1 MKDSEP
7 LTPLIDPR
15 AGDVED
21 DVSSLKDR
29 SLIVAAS
36 TMLVEVSLPKLII
49 SAILMIVLPAVLL
62 GLAPLLV
69 TAWFSV
75 LPRETAAL
83 LGGTS
88 TLVLVV
94 LAPIV
99 AWWGGPSLYRGAERS
114 FWSLN
119 SLVVQ
124 PGYAFVREALRHL
137 AERSLSPDV
146 DARRRARLRTLATAG
161 AGIVLSLLAI
171 WIVIAAW
178 PSTRWVGGLADLVF
192 PQRLI
197 LPALANTAV
206 VIGVFLAGA
215 SLVWA
220 IADSTMDQ
228 PRDLEAFDTL
238 TEGAK
243 RWRVAH
249 LSDLHAV
256 GGPYEFR
263 VESGRAGPRGNGLID
278 RVLDRL
284 AALDASKRVDFILVS
299 GDLTDAG
306 RSTEWAEMLDAL
318 SRHPELVGR
327 MLILPGNHDLNVV
340 DRTNPARLEI
350 PNSVGRRLRQ
360 MRMLSAME
368 AIQGDRVL
376 VMDRKSG
383 KVGPTLSKV
392 LAPHRDA
399 IREFADRGS
408 QRLSWR
414 LAKLWD
420 DSFPMVV
427 PPAGPGGLG
436 VILLNS
442 NAETHFSFT
451 NALGLVP
458 AMQINDLKNIVRRYP
473 KSRWIVALHHHLVEY
488 PTPARK
494 FSARIGTALINGS
507 SFVRLLQRF
516 GGRMVVMHGHR
527 HLDWVGESG
536 RVRIV
541 SAPSA
546 VMSPPEAA
554 CFYVHTLA
562 MGPRNRLELAQPER
576 IELPPASQG

>member
-7 LTPLIDPR
+7 HTPLIDPR

-29 SLIVAAS
+29 SLIVVAS
-36 TMLVEVSLPKLII
+36 TMLVEVSLSKLLI
-49 SAILMIVLPAVLL
+49 SVLIMILLPAVLL

-69 TAWFSV
+69 SAWFSV
-75 LPRETAAL
+75 LPRETAAF
-83 LGGTS
+83 LGGTG

-94 LAPIV
+94 VAPV
-99 AWWGGPSLYRGAERS
+99 AAWWGGPSLYRASERS

-124 PGYAFVREALRHL
+124 PGYAFVREGLRHL
-137 AERSLSPDV
+137 AERSLSPQ
-146 DARRRARLRTLATAG
+146 AGPRRRAQLRGLATAG
-161 AGIVLSLLAI
+161 AGVVLCCLAA
-171 WIVIAAW
+171 WIAMAAW
-178 PSTRWVGGLADLVF
+178 PSTRWGGVLADLVN

-206 VIGVFLAGA
+206 VIAVFLAGA
-215 SLVWA
+215 SIVWA
-220 IADSTMDQ
+220 VADSTMDQ
-228 PRDLEAFDTL
+228 PRDLEAYDTPE
-238 TEGAK
+238 EGAQ

-256 GGPYEFR
+256 GGAYEFR
-263 VESGRAGPRGNGLID
+263 VESGRAGPRGNGRIAE
-278 RVLDRL
+278 VLDGL
-284 AALDASKRVDFILVS
+284 AAIHAEEPLDLVIVS

-306 RSTEWAEMLDAL
+306 RSTEWAQIMDAFA
-318 SRHPELVGR
+318 RHPALVER

-350 PNSVGRRLRQ
+350 PNSAGKRLRQ

-368 AIQGDRVL
+368 EVQGRRVR
-376 VMDRKSG
+376 VMDRERHRPG
-383 KVGPTLSKV
+383 QTLSEM
-392 LAPHRDA
+392 LAPHRDI

-414 LAKLWD
+414 LADLWD
-420 DSFPMVV
+420 DCFPMVL
-427 PPAGPGGLG
+427 PPQKPGGMG

-458 AMQINDLKNIVRRYP
+458 AMQINDLKDAVRHYP

-488 PTPARK
+488 PTPVKK

-527 HLDWVGESG
+527 HVDWVGESG

-541 SAPSA
+541 SAPSP
-546 VMSPPEAA
+546 VMSPPGAA
-554 CFYVHTLA
+554 CFYIHTLA
-562 MGPRNRLELAQPER
+562 MGPRNRLELARPER
-576 IELPPASQG
+576 VVVRAEG

>member
-1 MKDSEP
+1 MKDREP
-7 LTPLIDPR
+7 LTPMIDPR

-29 SLIVAAS
+29 SIIVVAS
-36 TMLVEVSLPKLII
+36 SMLVEVSLPKLLI
-49 SAILMIVLPAVLL
+49 SVVVMILLPAVLL

-75 LPRETAAL
+75 LPRETAAI
-83 LGGTS
+83 LGGTG

-94 LAPIV
+94 VAPAV
-99 AWWGGPSLYRGAERS
+99 AWWGGPSLYRASERS

-124 PGYAFVREALRHL
+124 PFYAFVREALRHL
-137 AERSLSPDV
+137 AERSLKPD
-146 DARRRARLRTLATAG
+146 AGPRRRARLRTLATAG
-161 AGIVLSLLAI
+161 AGVVLCCLAV
-171 WIVIAAW
+171 WIVIGAW
-178 PSTRWVGGLADLVF
+178 PSTRWVGVLADLIN

-197 LPALANTAV
+197 LPALSNTAV
-206 VIGVFLAGA
+206 VIAVFLAGA
-215 SLVWA
+215 SIVWA
-220 IADSTMDQ
+220 IADATMDQ
-228 PRDLEAFDTL
+228 PRDLEAYDTP
-238 TEGAK
+238 EEAAR

-256 GGPYEFR
+256 GGAYEFR
-263 VESGRAGPRGNGLID
+263 VESGRAGPRGNGRIT

-284 AALDASKRVDFILVS
+284 AAIDTADPLDLIIVS

-306 RSTEWAEMLDAL
+306 RSTEWAQIMDAFA
-318 SRHPELVGR
+318 RHPGLVER

-340 DRTNPARLEI
+340 DRTNPARLEL
-350 PNSVGRRLRQ
+350 PNSVGKRLRQ
-360 MRMLSAME
+360 IRMLSAME
-368 AIQGDRVL
+368 AVQGQRVR
-376 VMDRKSG
+376 VMDRERRRPG
-383 KVGPTLSKV
+383 RTLSEM
-392 LAPHRDA
+392 LTPHREV
-399 IREFADRGS
+399 IRQFADRGS

-414 LAKLWD
+414 LAELWD
-420 DSFPMVV
+420 DCFPMIL
-427 PPAGPGGLG
+427 PPQMPGGMG

-458 AMQINDLKNIVRRYP
+458 AMQINDLKDAVRHYP

-488 PTPARK
+488 PTPVKK

-527 HLDWVGESG
+527 HVDWVGESG

-541 SAPSA
+541 SAPSP
-546 VMSPPEAA
+546 VMSPPGAA
-554 CFYVHTLA
+554 CFYIHTLA
-562 MGPRNRLELAQPER
+562 MGPRNRLELARPER
-576 IELPPASQG
+576 IVLPQET

>member
-1 MKDSEP
+1 MKDREP
-7 LTPLIDPR
+7 HTPLIDPR
-15 AGDVED
+15 TGDVED
-21 DVSSLKDR
+21 DVSSLRDR

-36 TMLVEVSLPKLII
+36 TMLVEVSLSKLLI
-49 SAILMIVLPAVLL
+49 SILIMILLPAVLL
-62 GLAPLLV
+62 GLAPVLV
-69 TAWFSV
+69 SAWFSV
-75 LPRETAAL
+75 LPRETAAFL
-83 LGGTS
+83 SSTGTI
-88 TLVLVV
+88 VLVV
-94 LAPIV
+94 VAPVV
-99 AWWGGPSLYRGAERS
+99 AWWGGPSLYRASERS

-137 AERSLSPDV
+137 AERSLSPD
-146 DARRRARLRTLATAG
+146 AGPRRRAQLRGVATAG
-161 AGIVLSLLAI
+161 AGVVLCCLAAWIVL
-171 WIVIAAW
+171 AAW
-178 PSTRWVGGLADLVF
+178 PSTRWVGVLADLRN

-206 VIGVFLAGA
+206 VIAVFLAGA
-215 SLVWA
+215 SVVWA

-228 PRDLEAFDTL
+228 PRDLEAYDTPD
-238 TEGAK
+238 EGAR

-256 GGPYEFR
+256 GGDYEFR
-263 VESGRAGPRGNGLID
+263 VESGRAGPRGNG
-278 RVLDRL
+278 RMNEVLDGL
-284 AALDASKRVDFILVS
+284 AAIHAREPLDLIIVS

-306 RSTEWAEMLDAL
+306 RSTEWAQVMDAFA
-318 SRHPELVGR
+318 RHPALVER

-350 PNSVGRRLRQ
+350 PNSAGKRLRQ

-368 AIQGDRVL
+368 AVQGSRVRI
-376 VMDRKSG
+376 MDRERHRPG
-383 KVGPTLSKV
+383 QTLSEM
-392 LAPHRDA
+392 LAPHRDT

-414 LAKLWD
+414 LSELWD
-420 DSFPMVV
+420 DCFPMVL
-427 PPAGPGGLG
+427 PPQTPGGLG

-458 AMQINDLKNIVRRYP
+458 AMQLNDLKDAVRHYP
-473 KSRWIVALHHHLVEY
+473 KSRWIVVLHHHLVEY
-488 PTPARK
+488 PTPVKK

-516 GGRMVVMHGHR
+516 GGRIVVMHGHR
-527 HLDWVGESG
+527 HVDWVGESG

-541 SAPSA
+541 SAPSP
-546 VMSPPEAA
+546 VMSAPGAA
-554 CFYVHTLA
+554 CFYIHTLA
-562 MGPRNRLELAQPER
+562 MGSRNRLELAQPER
-576 IELPPASQG
+576 IVVPRGR

>member
-1 MKDSEP
+1 MKDCEP
-7 LTPLIDPR
+7 HTPLIDPR
-15 AGDVED
+15 TGDVED

-29 SLIVAAS
+29 SLIVVAS
-36 TMLVEVSLPKLII
+36 TLLVEVSLSKLLI
-49 SAILMIVLPAVLL
+49 SVLIMILLPAVLL

-69 TAWFSV
+69 SAWFSV
-75 LPRETAAL
+75 LPRETAAF
-83 LGGTS
+83 LGGTG
-88 TLVLVV
+88 TVV
-94 LAPIV
+94 IVVVAPIV
-99 AWWGGPSLYRGAERS
+99 AWWGGPSLYRASERS

-137 AERSLSPDV
+137 AERSLSP
-146 DARRRARLRTLATAG
+146 AAGPRRRAQLRGLATAG
-161 AGIVLSLLAI
+161 AGVVLCCLAAWIVL
-171 WIVIAAW
+171 AAW
-178 PSTRWVGGLADLVF
+178 PSTRWVGVLADLIN

-206 VIGVFLAGA
+206 VIAMFLAGA
-215 SLVWA
+215 SVVWA
-220 IADSTMDQ
+220 VADSTMDQ
-228 PRDLEAFDTL
+228 PSDLEAYDTP
-238 TEGAK
+238 EAGAR

-256 GGPYEFR
+256 GGAYEFR
-263 VESGRAGPRGNGLID
+263 VESGRAGPRGNG
-278 RVLDRL
+278 RMNEVLDGL
-284 AALDASKRVDFILVS
+284 AAIHADEPLDLIIVS

-306 RSTEWAEMLDAL
+306 RSTEWAQIMDAFA
-318 SRHPELVGR
+318 RHPALVER

-350 PNSVGRRLRQ
+350 PNSAGKRLRQ

-368 AIQGDRVL
+368 AVQGSRVRI
-376 VMDRKSG
+376 MDRERHRPG
-383 KVGPTLSKV
+383 QTLTEM
-392 LAPHRDA
+392 LAPHRDI

-408 QRLSWR
+408 HRLSWR
-414 LAKLWD
+414 LADLWD
-420 DSFPMVV
+420 DCFPMVL
-427 PPAGPGGLG
+427 PPQMPGGLG

-458 AMQINDLKNIVRRYP
+458 AMQINDLKDTVRHYP

-488 PTPARK
+488 PTPVKK

-527 HLDWVGESG
+527 HVDWVGESG

-541 SAPSA
+541 SAPSP
-546 VMSPPEAA
+546 VMSPPGAA
-554 CFYVHTLA
+554 CFYIHTLA
-562 MGPRNRLELAQPER
+562 TGPGNRLELAQPQR
-576 IELPPASQG
+576 IVVPRAS

>member
-1 MKDSEP
+1 MK
-7 LTPLIDPR
+7 PLIDPR
-15 AGDVED
+15 SGDVED

-36 TMLVEVSLPKLII
+36 TMLVEVSLPKLVI

-99 AWWGGPSLYRGAERS
+99 AWWGGPSLYRAAERS

-146 DARRRARLRTLATAG
+146 DARRRARLRALATAG
-161 AGIVLSLLAI
+161 AGVALCLLAI
-171 WIVIAAW
+171 WIVMAAW
-178 PSTRWVGGLADLVF
+178 PTTRWVGGFADLIF

-197 LPALANTAV
+197 IPALANTAV

-228 PRDLEAFDTL
+228 PRDLEAFDIPTV
-238 TEGAK
+238 GARK
-243 RWRVAH
+243 WRVAH

-263 VESGRAGPRGNGLID
+263 VESGRAGPRGNGRID
-278 RVLDRL
+278 AVLDRL
-284 AALDASKRVDFILVS
+284 AAIDAEEPLDFVLVS

-318 SRHPELVGR
+318 SRHPELIDR

-368 AIQGDRVL
+368 AVQGERVL
-376 VMDRKSG
+376 VVDRETG
-383 KVGPTLSKV
+383 RVGGTLSEA

-427 PPAGPGGLG
+427 PPTEHGGLG
-436 VILLNS
+436 VMLLNS

-458 AMQINDLKNIVRRYP
+458 AMQLNDLKNIVRQYP
-473 KSRWIVALHHHLVEY
+473 KSRWIVSLHHHLVEY
-488 PTPARK
+488 PMPVGR

-527 HLDWVGESG
+527 HVDWVGESG
-536 RVRIV
+536 RIRIV
-541 SAPSA
+541 SAPSP
-546 VMSPPEAA
+546 VMSAPDRA
-554 CFYVHTLA
+554 CFYIHTLA
-562 MGPRNRLELAQPER
+562 AGSRNRLELAAPER
-576 IELPPASQG
+576 IELPPAP

>member
-1 MKDSEP
+1 MNDSEP
-7 LTPLIDPR
+7 HTPLIDPR
-15 AGDVED
+15 TGDVED
-21 DVSSLKDR
+21 DVSSLRDR

-36 TMLVEVSLPKLII
+36 TMLVEVSLSKLLI
-49 SAILMIVLPAVLL
+49 SILIMILLPAVLL
-62 GLAPLLV
+62 GLAPVLV
-69 TAWFSV
+69 SAWFSV
-75 LPRETAAL
+75 LPRETAAFL
-83 LGGTS
+83 SSTGTV
-88 TLVLVV
+88 VLVV
-94 LAPIV
+94 AAPVV
-99 AWWGGPSLYRGAERS
+99 AWWGGPSLYRASERS
-114 FWSLN
+114 FWSLV

-137 AERSLSPDV
+137 AERSLSPE
-146 DARRRARLRTLATAG
+146 AGPRRRAQLRGVATAG
-161 AGIVLSLLAI
+161 AGVVLCCLAAWIVL
-171 WIVIAAW
+171 AAW
-178 PSTRWVGGLADLVF
+178 PSTRWVGVLADLRN

-215 SLVWA
+215 SVVWA

-228 PRDLEAFDTL
+228 PSDLEAYDKPEKAAL
-238 TEGAK
+238 

-256 GGPYEFR
+256 GGDYEFR
-263 VESGRAGPRGNGLID
+263 VESGRAGPRGNG
-278 RVLDRL
+278 RMNEVLDGL
-284 AALDASKRVDFILVS
+284 AAIHAREPLDLIIVS

-306 RSTEWAEMLDAL
+306 RSTEWAQIMDAFA
-318 SRHPELVGR
+318 RHPALVER

-350 PNSVGRRLRQ
+350 PNSAGKRLRQ

-368 AIQGDRVL
+368 AVQGSRVL
-376 VMDRKSG
+376 IMDSERHRPG
-383 KVGPTLSKV
+383 QTLSEM
-392 LAPHRDA
+392 LAPHRDT

-414 LAKLWD
+414 LSELWD
-420 DSFPMVV
+420 DCFPMVM
-427 PPAGPGGLG
+427 PPQTPGGLG

-458 AMQINDLKNIVRRYP
+458 AMQINDLKDAVRHYP

-488 PTPARK
+488 PTPVKK
-494 FSARIGTALINGS
+494 FSARIGSALINGS

-516 GGRMVVMHGHR
+516 GGRIVVMHGHR
-527 HLDWVGESG
+527 HVDWVGESG

-541 SAPSA
+541 SAPSP
-546 VMSPPEAA
+546 VMSPPGAA
-554 CFYVHTLA
+554 CFYIHTLA
-562 MGPRNRLELAQPER
+562 VGPRNRLELAQPER
-576 IELPPASQG
+576 IVVPRGR